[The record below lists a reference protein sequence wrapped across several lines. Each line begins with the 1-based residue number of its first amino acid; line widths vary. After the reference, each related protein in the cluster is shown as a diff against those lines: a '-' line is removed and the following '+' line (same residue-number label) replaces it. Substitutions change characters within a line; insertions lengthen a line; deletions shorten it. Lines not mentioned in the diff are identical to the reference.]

1 MSDNVK
7 DVKRKLRNQYKQ
19 YRLALS
25 ADVKADYDKKICE
38 ALMQLVSFK
47 YSDTILMYAP
57 LEGEIDVMPIAERAL
72 ELGKRVAFP
81 RCVEEP
87 RNLDFKYVSSLDEL
101 KSGSYSIAEP
111 TEDMESVTD
120 LSRSICI
127 IPGIVF
133 DKEGYRVG
141 YGKGYY
147 DRFLAVYDGTKFG
160 LAYSEC
166 ILDSVPRGRFDRHVD
181 ILISEKGV
189 KLAKTK

>member
-19 YRLALS
+19 YRLALP

-38 ALMQLVSFK
+38 ALVQLVSFK

-81 RCVEEP
+81 RCIEEP

-133 DKEGYRVG
+133 DKDGYRVG

-147 DRFLAVYDGTKFG
+147 DRFLAAYDGTKFG

-166 ILDSVPRGRFDRHVD
+166 ILDSVPRRRFDRHVD

>member
-7 DVKRKLRNQYKQ
+7 EVKKKLRNQYKQ
-19 YRLALS
+19 YRLELPS
-25 ADVKADYDKKICE
+25 DVKADYDKKICD
-38 ALMQLVSFK
+38 ALMQLVSFRH
-47 YSDTILMYAP
+47 SETILLYAP
-57 LEGEIDVMPIAERAL
+57 LEGEIDVMPIAVKAL

-81 RCVEEP
+81 RCVEDP
-87 RNLDFKYVSSLDEL
+87 RNLDFKFISTLDEL

-120 LSRSICI
+120 YSRSICI
-127 IPGIVF
+127 IPGVVF
-133 DKEGYRVG
+133 DDYGYRVG

-147 DRFLAVYDGTKFG
+147 DRFLSAYDGTKFG
-160 LAYSEC
+160 LAYSAC
-166 ILDSVPRGRFDRHVD
+166 ILGEVPRGRFDRHVD

>member
-81 RCVEEP
+81 LCVEEP

>member
-38 ALMQLVSFK
+38 ALIQLVSFK

>member
-1 MSDNVK
+1 MNENVK
-7 DVKRKLRNQYKQ
+7 EIKRNLRNQYKQ
-19 YRLALS
+19 YRLDLP
-25 ADVKADYDKKICE
+25 ADVKADYDKKICD

-72 ELGKRVAFP
+72 EMGKKVAFP
-81 RCVEEP
+81 RCIEEP
-87 RNLDFKYVSSLDEL
+87 RNLDFKYISSIDEL
-101 KSGSYSIAEP
+101 KAGSYSIAEP
-111 TEDMESVTD
+111 TEDMESVKD

-189 KLAKTK
+189 TLAKKK

>member
-1 MSDNVK
+1 MNENVK
-7 DVKRKLRNQYKQ
+7 EVKRNLRNQYKQ
-19 YRLALS
+19 YRLDLP
-25 ADVKADYDKKICE
+25 ADVKADYDKKICD

-57 LEGEIDVMPIAERAL
+57 IEGEIDVMPIAECAL
-72 ELGKRVAFP
+72 RMGKKVAFP

-87 RNLDFKYVSSLDEL
+87 RNLDFKYISSIDEL
-101 KSGSYSIAEP
+101 RSGSYSIAEP
-111 TEDMESVTD
+111 TEDMESVKD

-189 KLAKTK
+189 KIAKTK

>member
-120 LSRSICI
+120 LSKSICI